1 MRIAAR
7 TVIAAWALCGCA
19 LCGCAPEGMIIHRMP
34 AETPAADNA
43 AAIQRA
49 ASLAAAAQA
58 AQRTPAGVETR
69 GEATTPPLTP
79 ADAPPPRTY
88 DPWERINRFSY
99 RFNARFDE
107 NIFLPVSNGYRRVPS
122 PLRSCVHN
130 FFSNLAEVDTIINY
144 TLQGRLGRGVRAL
157 GRFAINSTAGIGGL
171 FEVAAKLRLENEPTG
186 FGTTLS
192 KWGMHPGPYL
202 VIPVLGPSTLREAVG
217 LFGDYGA
224 SYGINLANLYRGN
237 VSWALGPLNAVDQRS
252 NISFRYYSTGSPFEY
267 ETVRFLYVRR
277 LLLEDEGLHK
287 KSPRKPRPPDLPAGQ

>member
-1 MRIAAR
+1 MRVAAL
-7 TVIAAWALCGCA
+7 AAVAALT

-49 ASLAAAAQA
+49 ASLAAAAKA
-58 AQRTPAGVETR
+58 AERARAGAEER
-69 GEATTPPLTP
+69 GEASAPPLTP
-79 ADAPPPRTY
+79 ADAPPPKTY
-88 DPWERINRFSY
+88 DPWEPLNRFTY

-107 NIFLPVSNGYRRVPS
+107 SIFLPVSNGYRRVPS

-130 FFSNLAEVDTIINY
+130 FFANLAEVDSVINY

-157 GRFAINSTAGIGGL
+157 GRFAVNSTIGIGGL
-171 FEVAAKLRLENEPTG
+171 FDVATKIRLEDAPTG

-202 VIPVLGPSTLREAVG
+202 VIPILGPSTLREAVG
-217 LFGDYGA
+217 LAGDYGA
-224 SYGINLANLYRGN
+224 SYGVNLANLYRGD
-237 VSWALGPLNAVDQRS
+237 VSWALWPLNAVDQRS

-267 ETVRFLYVRR
+267 ETIRFLYVRK

-287 KSPRKPRPPDLPAGQ
+287 KSPRKPRTPDLPAGE